1 MPRSSAELSRWQESL
16 GELVDFPG
24 KRSRCRT
31 HRILLIAGEIYAI
44 ERKANASLI
53 FWTSF
58 PYLANLGFQVGPLSS
73 LPHKRSRWSSWLP
86 SELQWLS
93 RQIRPLL
100 HWHLASFLCITAGS
114 LLALLTPLVLKWLID
129 QIIPQRKMGLLVS
142 AVGLIFLGYQ
152 GRMAL
157 TSLGSYLMLTAAQRL
172 TLTLRM
178 NLLERLDTLS
188 AEYYEDTPVGSVM
201 YPLKEPIEEVAYFGS
216 DLLPAILRMFLAASF
231 TLVTMFVLS
240 PLLTLAVLP
249 LIPVFLIA
257 RQHFRRRLAA
267 NADTVQSNRLAWS
280 TFLEEHLSSVIPI
293 QLLGQEKRQERRAFR
308 LLARGVRSQQKLFTT
323 SISFTVWSSM
333 AVVLAMCAVIGYG
346 GEMVLSGSLSVGG
359 LVAFYGLV
367 TQLFDPLTGAAD
379 LYARA
384 QKTFASVRQLKSRL
398 ELCPSVTNAAAAV
411 SLSREHP
418 SQIDFAEV
426 GFGYRRQK
434 NMLHIPSLRILPGE
448 QVAIAGENGAG
459 KSTLARL
466 IARLYDPDSG
476 SIRIGDVDI
485 RNIQLKD
492 LRRYVCYLPR
502 DPVLFDGTL
511 SFNLRFVR
519 PASADDEL
527 QEAIRS
533 VGLSQ
538 FVAAL
543 PDGLRQRI
551 GPGGCQLSGGQRQR
565 LAIARAILQQPR
577 ILILDEATSCL
588 DPSSERVVLGNI
600 RRSFTASTLIVVSHR
615 ASTFSTFGRLLVLCR
630 GEIVED
636 GNPHSLKFVASRTS
650 NQSFPTASTIDEDPR
665 EASL

>member
-1 MPRSSAELSRWQESL
+1 M
-16 GELVDFPG
+16 
-24 KRSRCRT
+24 
-31 HRILLIAGEIYAI
+31 
-44 ERKANASLI
+44 
-53 FWTSF
+53 
-58 PYLANLGFQVGPLSS
+58 SS
-73 LPHKRSRWSSWLP
+73 LSHERSRWRSWVP

-93 RQIRPLL
+93 RQIRPLV

-129 QIIPQRKMGLLVS
+129 QIIPQRKMGLLLL

-178 NLLERLDTLS
+178 NLLGRLDTLS

-201 YPLKEPIEEVAYFGS
+201 YPLKEPIEEVSYFGS
-216 DLLPAILRMFLAASF
+216 DLLPAILRMFLTASF
-231 TLVTMFVLS
+231 TLATMFVLS

-249 LIPVFLIA
+249 LVPVFLIA

-267 NADTVQSNRLAWS
+267 SADAVQSNRLAWS

-308 LLARGVRSQQKLFTT
+308 LLAHGVRSQQKLFTT
-323 SISFTVWSSM
+323 SVWFTVWSSM
-333 AVVLAMCAVIGYG
+333 AVVLAMCTVIGYG
-346 GEMVLSGSLSVGG
+346 GQMVLSGTFSVGG

-367 TQLFDPLTGAAD
+367 TQLFDPLSGAAD

-384 QKTFASVRQLKSRL
+384 QKTFASVRQLKSAL
-398 ELCPSVTNAAAAV
+398 ELRPSVTNAAAAV
-411 SLSREHP
+411 CLSRQHHP
-418 SQIDFAEV
+418 QIDFAEV

-459 KSTLARL
+459 KTTLAKL

-476 SIRIGDVDI
+476 SIRIGNVDI
-485 RNIQLKD
+485 RNIQLKE

-519 PASADDEL
+519 PAAPDDEL

-533 VGLSQ
+533 VGLAQ

-565 LAIARAILQQPR
+565 LALARAILQRPR

-588 DPSSERVVLGNI
+588 DPSSERVILGNV
-600 RRSFTASTLIVVSHR
+600 RRGLTASTLIVVSHR
-615 ASTFSTFGRLLVLCR
+615 PSTFATFGRVLVLSC

-636 GNPHSLKFVASRTS
+636 GNSHSLKFASSRPS
-650 NQSFPTASTIDEDPR
+650 NQSFSTASSIDEKFR
-665 EASL
+665 ETSL

>member
-1 MPRSSAELSRWQESL
+1 L
-16 GELVDFPG
+16 GDLVDFPD

-31 HRILLIAGEIYAI
+31 HRILLIAGEIYVI

-73 LPHKRSRWSSWLP
+73 LPHKRSHWSSWLP

-129 QIIPQRKMGLLVS
+129 QIIPQRKMGLLVL

-152 GRMAL
+152 GKMAL

-178 NLLERLDTLS
+178 SLLGRLDTLS

-216 DLLPAILRMFLAASF
+216 DLLPAILRMFLTASF
-231 TLVTMFVLS
+231 TLVTMVVLS

-257 RQHFRRRLAA
+257 RQHFHRRLTA

-308 LLARGVRSQQKLFTT
+308 LLAHGVRSQQKLFTT
-323 SISFTVWSSM
+323 SVLFTVWSSM

-346 GEMVLSGSLSVGG
+346 GKMVLSGTSSIGG

-367 TQLFDPLTGAAD
+367 TQLFDPLSGAAD

-384 QKTFASVRQLKSRL
+384 QKSFASVRQLRSGL
-398 ELCPSVTNAAAAV
+398 ELSPSVTNAAAAV
-411 SLSREHP
+411 CLSRGHP
-418 SQIDFAEV
+418 PQIDFTEV

-434 NMLHIPSLRILPGE
+434 KMLHIPSLQILPGE
-448 QVAIAGENGAG
+448 QVAIGGENGAG
-459 KSTLARL
+459 KSTLAKL
-466 IARLYDPDSG
+466 IARLYDTDSG
-476 SIRIGDVDI
+476 TIRIGAVDI

-492 LRRYVCYLPR
+492 LRQYVCYLPR

-519 PASADDEL
+519 PAAPDHEL
-527 QEAIRS
+527 HAAIRS
-533 VGLSQ
+533 VGLGQ

-543 PDGLRQRI
+543 PDGLHQRI
-551 GPGGCQLSGGQRQR
+551 GPGGCQISGGQRQR

-600 RRSFTASTLIVVSHR
+600 RRALRASTLIVISHR
-615 ASTFSTFGRLLVLCR
+615 ASTFSAFGRLLTLSR

-636 GNPHSLKFVASRTS
+636 GNPHSPKFAAPRSS
-650 NQSFPTASTIDEDPR
+650 SQSSSTASTIGEDLR
-665 EASL
+665 ETSL